1 SPPKNARIF
10 TNPDHYLSL
19 LLLHNILRLI
29 VFILLPIWE
38 IIIRLP
44 CIATHKLGK
53 RTSKLVCS
61 LTEIT

>member
-1 SPPKNARIF
+1 
-10 TNPDHYLSL
+10 

-44 CIATHKLGK
+44 CGLWFYLQKSHNKPGGPAF
-53 RTSKLVCS
+53 SPACS
-61 LTEIT
+61 CHYAGGNVALLLLI